1 MAMNLAHSTLGEN
14 SGPTAGYLEIVI
26 TDSQESQNAL
36 RGVIDAN
43 NEISE
48 FLSRNTYRVWR

>member
-1 MAMNLAHSTLGEN
+1 MNLVHSTLGEN
-14 SGPTAGYLEIVI
+14 SGPTAGDLEIVI

-36 RGVIDAN
+36 RGVIDAS